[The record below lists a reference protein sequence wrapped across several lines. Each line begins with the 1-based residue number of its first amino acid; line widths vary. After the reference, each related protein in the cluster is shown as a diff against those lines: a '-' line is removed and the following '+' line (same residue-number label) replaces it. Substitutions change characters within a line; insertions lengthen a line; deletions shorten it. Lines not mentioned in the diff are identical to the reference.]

1 MAITSSSQLSASI
14 IGLRNQDG
22 SGEKRTAAVAAAV
35 LLRLAAL
42 LRTGRQSHLSSDFEP
57 GEVSQRRYELAPL
70 IVFGPTKS
78 MTVTPPHSRERQNVS
93 HRRHH
98 FKAIYRSDFI
108 SSNL

>member
-1 MAITSSSQLSASI
+1 MAITSSRLSASI

-22 SGEKRTAAVAAAV
+22 SGEKRTAAV

-57 GEVSQRRYELAPL
+57 GEVLQQRYELAPL

-78 MTVTPPHSRERQNVS
+78 MTVTPPHSKERQNIS
-93 HRRHH
+93 RCRRH
-98 FKAIYRSDFI
+98 FKAI
-108 SSNL
+108 